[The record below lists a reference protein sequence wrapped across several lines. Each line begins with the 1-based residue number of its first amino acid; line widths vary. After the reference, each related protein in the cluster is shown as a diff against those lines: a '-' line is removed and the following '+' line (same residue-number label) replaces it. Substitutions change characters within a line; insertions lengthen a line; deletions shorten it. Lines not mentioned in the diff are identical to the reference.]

1 MGDIPPLALS
11 FDDVLLLPGLS
22 QVLPSDVEL
31 GSRLGADIVLN
42 IPVLSSAMD
51 TVTESDLAIALARE
65 GGLGVIHRNAPID
78 HQAEQ
83 VAKVKRSENTV
94 IQNPH
99 RVRPETTLGEVA
111 RLMHE
116 KGVSGFPV
124 VDAEDRLKGMVTS
137 RDMWYI
143 EAEATPV
150 AEIMTPLARL
160 ITGAPNTGF
169 DEALKILYTHRIEKL
184 PLVDADGRLAGL
196 ITKQDIIKRQMFTS
210 AAKDAN
216 GQLRV
221 GAAVGVG
228 EDCIARAVAL
238 KAAGADAVFI
248 DAATGHTTR
257 VLQVVEKLRAA
268 LGDGFPVVAGN
279 VVTAR
284 GAEDLA
290 AAGVT
295 ALKVGVGPGSICTTR
310 VISGVGM
317 PQFTAVQV
325 VAEVCRP
332 RGVIVIADGGIR
344 YSGDIVK
351 ALAAG
356 ADCVMLGSL
365 LAGTAES
372 PGNMVKWQGRTFK
385 EYRGMGSLKAMRKG
399 SGDRYGQNSS
409 GKLVPEGV
417 EARVPF
423 KGPLSDVMFQ
433 LMGGLRSG
441 MGYVGARNLDE
452 LREKAQFA
460 RITAGGLKES
470 HPHDVVI
477 TEEPV
482 NYEPVN

>member
-1 MGDIPPLALS
+1 MGDIPSLALS
-11 FDDVLLLPGLS
+11 FDDVLVLPGLS
-22 QVLPSDVEL
+22 QVLPGEV
-31 GSRLGADIVLN
+31 DIGTGFGKTIRLN

-51 TVTESDLAIALARE
+51 TVTEAELAIALARE
-65 GGLGVIHRNAPID
+65 GGLGVIHRNCPID
-78 HQAEQ
+78 FQAEQ

-99 RVRPETTLGEVA
+99 TVHPETTLGELQ

-124 VDAEDRLKGMVTS
+124 VDLTDKLVGMVTS
-137 RDMWYI
+137 RDMWYM
-143 EAEATPV
+143 EDESTPV
-150 AEIMTPLARL
+150 SIIMTPRERLA
-160 ITGAPNTGF
+160 TGKPDTSF

-184 PLVDADGRLAGL
+184 PLVDATDKLVGL
-196 ITKQDIIKRQMFTS
+196 ITKQDVVKRQMFTS

-216 GQLRV
+216 GQLRI

-228 EDCIARAVAL
+228 DDCADRAATLV
-238 KAAGADAVFI
+238 AAGADALFI

-257 VLQVVEKLRAA
+257 VAEVIARLRAR
-268 LGDGFPVVAGN
+268 LGAGIPIVAGN
-279 VVTAR
+279 VVTAD
-284 GAEDLA
+284 GALHLIQGGA
-290 AAGVT
+290 SAI
-295 ALKVGVGPGSICTTR
+295 KVGVGPGSICTTR
-310 VISGVGM
+310 IISGVGM
-317 PQFTAVQV
+317 AQFSAVQE
-325 VAEVCRP
+325 VAPVCREH
-332 RGVIVIADGGIR
+332 GVTVIADGGIR

-399 SGDRYGQNSS
+399 AGDRYGQNSS

-423 KGPLSDVMFQ
+423 KGPLADVVFQ

-441 MGYVGARNLDE
+441 MGYVGAENLDQ
-452 LREKAQFA
+452 LRDKARFV

-482 NYEPVN
+482 NYEPQ

>member
-1 MGDIPPLALS
+1 MGDIPSLALS
-11 FDDVLLLPGLS
+11 FDDVLVLPGLS
-22 QVLPSDVEL
+22 QVLPSEVEL
-31 GSRLGADIVLN
+31 GTRLGADIALN

-51 TVTESDLAIALARE
+51 TVTESELAIALARE
-65 GGLGVIHRNAPID
+65 GGLGVIHRNSPVD
-78 HQAEQ
+78 YQAEQ
-83 VAKVKRSENTV
+83 VARVKRSENTV

-99 RVRPETTLGEVA
+99 RVRPDTTLGEVT
-111 RLMHE
+111 RMMHE

-124 VDAEDRLKGMVTS
+124 VDEGGRLAGMVTS

-143 EAEATPV
+143 EDETTPV
-150 AEIMTPLARL
+150 AQIMTPREKL
-160 ITGAPNTGF
+160 ITAAPSTSF
-169 DEALKILYTHRIEKL
+169 DEALHILYTHRIEKL
-184 PLVDADGRLAGL
+184 PLMDAEGRLAGL

-228 EDCIARAVAL
+228 EDCLDRAIAL

-257 VLQVVEKLRAA
+257 VLQVVANLRAA
-268 LGDGFPVVAGN
+268 LGDAFTIVAGN
-279 VVTAR
+279 VVTAQ
-284 GAEDLA
+284 GAQDLMS
-290 AAGVT
+290 AGVT

-317 PQFTAVQV
+317 PQFTAVQE

-332 RGVIVIADGGIR
+332 RGVTVIADGGIR

-423 KGPLSDVMFQ
+423 KGPLADVVFQ

-441 MGYVGARNLDE
+441 MGYVGAHDLDE
-452 LREKAQFA
+452 LRAKARFV

-482 NYEPVN
+482 NYEPAS

>member
-1 MGDIPPLALS
+1 MGDIPSLALS
-11 FDDVLLLPGLS
+11 FDDVLVLPGLS
-22 QVLPSDVEL
+22 QVLPGEVNL
-31 GSRLGADIVLN
+31 GTVFGGSIELN

-51 TVTESDLAIALARE
+51 TVTESELAIALARE
-65 GGLGVIHRNAPID
+65 GGLGVIHRNIPID
-78 HQAEQ
+78 YQAEQ

-99 RVRPETTLGEVA
+99 SVRPETTLAELQ

-124 VDAEDRLKGMVTS
+124 VGPDGSLLGMVTS
-137 RDMWYI
+137 RDLWYI
-143 EAEATPV
+143 EDENTPV
-150 AEIMTPLARL
+150 SSIMTPRERLAVG
-160 ITGAPNTGF
+160 TPQTSF

-184 PLVDADGRLAGL
+184 PLVDSNGKLAGL
-196 ITKQDIIKRQMFTS
+196 ITKQDVVKRQMFTN

-228 EDCIARAVAL
+228 EDCADRGAAL
-238 KAAGADAVFI
+238 VAAGADALFI

-257 VLQVVEKLRAA
+257 VADVIRRLRERVGGAI
-268 LGDGFPVVAGN
+268 PIVAGN
-279 VVTAR
+279 VVTKE
-284 GAEDLA
+284 GALHLVE
-290 AAGVT
+290 AGASAV
-295 ALKVGVGPGSICTTR
+295 KVGVGPGSICTTR
-310 VISGVGM
+310 IISGVGM
-317 PQFTAVQV
+317 AQFTAVQE

-332 RGVIVIADGGIR
+332 RGVSVIADGGIR

-351 ALAAG
+351 ALAGG

-385 EYRGMGSLKAMRKG
+385 EYRGMGSLKAMRRG
-399 SGDRYGQNSS
+399 AGDRYGQNSS

-423 KGPLSDVMFQ
+423 KGPLADVVFQ

-441 MGYVGARNLDE
+441 MGYVGADNLDE
-452 LREKAQFA
+452 LRSKAKFV

-482 NYEPVN
+482 NYEPS